1 MTDGSLGHLGIFRN
15 VTVGQEKTSLEK
27 NTETSSFTS
36 LDFLLHLQDLPKK
49 NTNSLD
55 VGFSLIVFASC
66 LQIIPGGRNMCLV
79 LWISPISKKIR
90 FIQSTKNILSLMS
103 IDPKSQEKT
112 QKQQEHLYILEKFSL
127 LAEYPTSFHLQ
138 LHPSETQKTTGLFGQ
153 FGFQIV
159 RLFASSLLF
168 VSSIPSIR
176 NVFH

>member
-1 MTDGSLGHLGIFRN
+1 MSSDYSGW
-15 VTVGQEKTSLEK
+15 QEHVPGA
-27 NTETSSFTS
+27 
-36 LDFLLHLQDLPKK
+36 LDKSNLKK
-49 NTNSLD
+49 D
-55 VGFSLIVFASC
+55 
-66 LQIIPGGRNMCLV
+66 QIYPEY
-79 LWISPISKKIR
+79 
-90 FIQSTKNILSLMS
+90 QEHLSLMS
-103 IDPKSQEKT
+103 TDPKSQEKT

-168 VSSIPSIR
+168 VSSIPSVR